1 MFIFEQMTRDSTPMS
16 TYICSFHKQ
25 VIFLLSFGSQQL
37 TKMVDQD
44 RDAAY
49 YEDLSSKILKMKS
62 KNNQRRKKKDTFYI
76 EDLAA
81 RRKKIST
88 RTDTLV
94 LNAMEI
100 ELQTHMK
107 INLQIKNDKGK
118 KVIRSH
124 KSFGYERP
132 SGDGEQRRLNSNERA
147 QAEQRPQLTTTPTMR
162 HNIVQSTPGSSSS
175 TSGQNG
181 CKIY

>member
-1 MFIFEQMTRDSTPMS
+1 MTRDSTPMS
-16 TYICSFHKQ
+16 TYICSIHKQ
-25 VIFLLSFGSQQL
+25 VIFLLSFGCQQL

-49 YEDLSSKILKMKS
+49 YGDLFSKILRMKS
-62 KNNQRRKKKDTFYI
+62 KKNQRRKKKDTFYI

-147 QAEQRPQLTTTPTMR
+147 QAEQQPQLTTTPTMR
-162 HNIVQSTPGSSSS
+162 HNIVESTPGSSSS
-175 TSGQNG
+175 ASGQNG